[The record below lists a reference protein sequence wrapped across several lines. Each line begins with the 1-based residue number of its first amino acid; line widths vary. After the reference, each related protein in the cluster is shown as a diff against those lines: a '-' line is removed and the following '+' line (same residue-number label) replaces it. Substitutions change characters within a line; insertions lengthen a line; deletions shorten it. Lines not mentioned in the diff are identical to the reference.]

1 MIQALHILKQH
12 MEVKLHSV
20 DKDLTDKQRQKAKEK
35 IGYVSMA
42 ISHIDEMYNRI
53 SWWEK
58 KCQRLEMK
66 YLIKFQ
72 ENLKLKRELKQSKE
86 DLRQMKELFLTQSK
100 DEE

>member
-12 MEVKLHSV
+12 MQIKLHSSE
-20 DKDLTDKQRQKAKEK
+20 KDLTPKQIQKAKEK

-42 ISHIDEMYNRI
+42 ISHIDELYDRL

-66 YLIKFQ
+66 YLIKAQ
-72 ENLKLKRELKQSKE
+72 QNLKLKREIKRLST
-86 DLRQMKELFLTQSK
+86 DLDQMKELFLNQ
-100 DEE
+100 EQ